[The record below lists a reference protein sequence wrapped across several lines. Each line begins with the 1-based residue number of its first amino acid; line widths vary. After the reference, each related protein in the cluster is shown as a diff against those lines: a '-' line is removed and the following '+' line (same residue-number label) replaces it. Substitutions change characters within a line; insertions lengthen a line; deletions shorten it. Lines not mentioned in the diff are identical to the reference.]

1 MPLLQVRGCPEDL
14 YRKVSQVARRQN
26 RTIAQQVVVLLEKGL
41 GLEESN
47 MERRQRLLGAMAS
60 RRIADKA
67 KALDPVALIREDRD
81 R

>member
-14 YRKVSQVARRQN
+14 YKKIAMVDKRQN

-47 MERRQRLLGAMAS
+47 KARRRRLLAAIGS
-60 RRIADKA
+60 R
-67 KALDPVALIREDRD
+67 PVPKKTKTIDAAALIREERD
-81 R
+81 K

>member
-14 YRKVSQVARRQN
+14 YKKVALVARRQN

-41 GLEESN
+41 GQEESN
-47 MERRQRLLGAMAS
+47 LARRRQVLQAIEALPAP
-60 RRIADKA
+60 DKA
-67 KALDPVALIREDRD
+67 KALDAVAFVREDRK